1 MGQGKAIHADAMA
14 TKSEKS
20 EKGEKSGD
28 KPEKKAAAKKPA
40 VAKPAAKPEPKA
52 AAKPVAKAKKPAEK
66 APAKKPKAPGK
77 KPKAVGQESLSLDNE
92 SPSTSTD
99 VAELEGFAPAPG
111 ADDDVALADDDE
123 DALHERLAAEAAEI
137 AEARDADVSDDPAL
151 ADPDSGEPA
160 EPPRV
165 LSPEEQE
172 LSELYGDELAA
183 APAAAAHAEYKD
195 HLTADENRQMLPEI
209 NGRVERQK
217 RWEER
222 RDQRR
227 SRRDE
232 ERSRRQQG
240 RGGRPGGDRP
250 PGDRPPGD
258 RPPGDRPPGDR
269 PGDRHERG
277 ERRDFDRNRPDRPER
292 PHAAS
297 EPHLQTSEM
306 PRPPE
311 GQLLDDTGVIRV
323 GNQLGDAAWAVFS
336 SIKGAQ
342 PMPVRQLAGMM
353 RKRGL
358 LDGDPEVVWPHLK
371 AALLGDERSYK
382 ALGLR
387 PRIVYRGRDLFAPG
401 PVAVSPTA
409 SAEAEL
415 ARALSLMAVATHRT
429 LKDKIAG
436 ASQAGFERLV
446 HAYLVSAGF
455 RDISWIKRVEGISY
469 AQALPPEGATSVL
482 ISARSG
488 NAPIDRRG
496 VGELRVGVEAKQL
509 LAGYLFAARELS
521 SDAERELERNGRSI
535 TVVAGDAFVSALLAS
550 GVGVVTAAAPV
561 RYVDDQLLT
570 ELLAG

>member
-1 MGQGKAIHADAMA
+1 MAKSDKQADKSDKADKAKPKAA
-14 TKSEKS
+14 RTTRARAAKEA
-20 EKGEKSGD
+20 
-28 KPEKKAAAKKPA
+28 KPEASARPKAAKAARPAKAP
-40 VAKPAAKPEPKA
+40 KPAAKATA
-52 AAKPVAKAKKPAEK
+52 AADKPARK
-66 APAKKPKAPGK
+66 PAAGRAARKPKAEPQVELALEG
-77 KPKAVGQESLSLDNE
+77 EL
-92 SPSTSTD
+92 
-99 VAELEGFAPAPG
+99 LEGFAPAPG
-111 ADDDVALADDDE
+111 AEDEAALADDDE
-123 DALHERLAAEAAEI
+123 DALHERLVAEAAEL
-137 AEARDADVSDDPAL
+137 AEEPRVAATADDDG
-151 ADPDSGEPA
+151 D
-160 EPPRV
+160 EPPPA

-172 LSELYGDELAA
+172 LATLYGDELAA
-183 APAAAAHAEYKD
+183 APPAAAHAEYSD
-195 HLTADENRQMLPEI
+195 RQTADEDRAMLPEI

-222 RDQRR
+222 REQRR
-227 SRRDE
+227 QRRDQ
-232 ERSRRQQG
+232 ERSRRQG
-240 RGGRPGGDRP
+240 
-250 PGDRPPGD
+250 
-258 RPPGDRPPGDR
+258 
-269 PGDRHERG
+269 RHEGGERPAHADRERHGGGAAGGERPDRG
-277 ERRDFDRNRPDRPER
+277 ERGDRGERAPVPVADRLPQVV
-292 PHAAS
+292 A
-297 EPHLQTSEM
+297 
-306 PRPPE
+306 PRPE
-311 GQLLDDTGVIRV
+311 GQPLDDAGVIRV
-323 GNQLGDAAWAVFS
+323 GNSLGDAAWSVFA

-358 LDGDPEVVWPHLK
+358 LDGDPEVLWPHLK

-382 ALGLR
+382 SLGLR

-409 SAEAEL
+409 EAEAEL
-415 ARALSLMAVATHRT
+415 ARALSVMAVATHRT
-429 LKDKIAG
+429 LKDKIAS

-455 RDISWIKRVEGISY
+455 RDISWVKRVEGISY
-469 AQALPPEGATSVL
+469 ATALPPEGATQVL

-488 NAPIDRRG
+488 AAPVDRRG

-521 SDAERELERNGRSI
+521 ADAERELERNGRSI